1 MSIKVRV
8 KNFQSIKESEIEID
22 GFTVVT
28 GSNNSGKTALMRAV
42 GGVFTNTRGHSFVRH
57 GASHCEVE
65 LTFEDGNIVLWEKGK
80 NINRYTVNG
89 KVLDKVGHGVPPE
102 VEALGVCSITA
113 GGNRIWPQIA
123 RQFDGQLFLIN
134 QPGSTMAEA
143 VADAERVGQLQ
154 QALKL
159 SESDRRKAAGEL
171 KLRNSDRKDLELE
184 LNTFE
189 GLDDAVALV
198 AGIEA
203 TEARCQKVLKA
214 ITGLESMLSS
224 LTAATDVVTNL
235 EGISQV
241 DTAIDTDS
249 ALSLKKELGET
260 KALLS
265 LWEKAQSLVG
275 GLEEITSIE
284 VPTKQD
290 MHPVEKL
297 KKALQVLIDL
307 EARKV
312 RLDETVNTLLGR
324 LAEISDEKTA
334 LSVEITETLGNIGYC
349 PTCGVSTSKHNVEVA
364 CHG

>member
-1 MSIKVRV
+1 VSIKVRV
-8 KNFQSIKESEIEID
+8 KNFQSIKEIEIEID

-80 NINRYTVNG
+80 NVNRYTVNG

-102 VEALGVCSITA
+102 VEALGVCSISA

-143 VADAERVGQLQ
+143 VADADRVGQLQ

-171 KLRNSDRKDLELE
+171 KLRNSDKKDLELE
-184 LNTFE
+184 LDSFE

-203 TEARCQKVLKA
+203 TEAKCQKMVKA
-214 ITGLESMLSS
+214 INRLESMFTS
-224 LTAATDVVTNL
+224 LVVATEVVSNL
-235 EGISQV
+235 EGISHV
-241 DTAIDTDS
+241 DTSIDVAS
-249 ALSLKKELGET
+249 VLSLKKDLEEMGG
-260 KALLS
+260 LLS
-265 LWEKAQSLVG
+265 QREKAQRLVG
-275 GLEEITSIE
+275 DLEEISSID

-290 MHPVEKL
+290 IQPAEKL
-297 KKALQVLIDL
+297 KKALQVLIGL
-307 EARKV
+307 EVQKA
-312 RLDETVNTLLGR
+312 RLDETVTTLLDR

-334 LSVEITETLGNIGYC
+334 LSAEISETLGNMGHC
-349 PTCGVSTSKHNVEVA
+349 PTCGVSTQKHNVEVA